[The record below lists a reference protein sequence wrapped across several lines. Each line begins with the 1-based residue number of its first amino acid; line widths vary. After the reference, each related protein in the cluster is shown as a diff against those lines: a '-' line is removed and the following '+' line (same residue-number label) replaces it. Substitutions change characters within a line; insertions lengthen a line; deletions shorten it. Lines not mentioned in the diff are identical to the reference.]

1 MTDKDK
7 KELIEEL
14 EKKFKRNDN
23 SEKLKN
29 TVTKAWMLLILVIAV
44 IITYFISAK
53 LHTKKKP
60 DIDTAFVSAKLEN
73 ISELATAEL
82 EYTGLIVYSE
92 GKIPFI
98 TQTGFNM
105 IYSASVKAGVDL
117 SEMEIEVTKDK
128 VIVSIPHAK
137 ILSIQ
142 VYNDSIEFY
151 DEMHSLFNWSD
162 KYDVKEAISA
172 AEEDVAGKVQV
183 YELMDKADE
192 QTKEVIEGILSES
205 IGDRELE
212 INFIEENTK

>member
-1 MTDKDK
+1 
-7 KELIEEL
+7 
-14 EKKFKRNDN
+14 
-23 SEKLKN
+23 
-29 TVTKAWMLLILVIAV
+29 MLLVLVIAV
-44 IITYFISAK
+44 IITYNISAK
-53 LHTKKKP
+53 LHSPKKA

-117 SEMEIEVTKDK
+117 AEMEIEVTKDK
-128 VIVSIPHAK
+128 VIVNIPHAK

-172 AEEDVAGKVQV
+172 AEEDVAGKTQV
-183 YELMDKADE
+183 YELTQKADE
-192 QTKEVIEGILSES
+192 QTVEVIEGILSES
-205 IGDRELE
+205 IGERELV
-212 INFIEENTK
+212 INFIESETK

>member
-1 MTDKDK
+1 MTDRDK
-7 KELIEEL
+7 KELIDEL
-14 EKKFKRNDN
+14 EKKFKKNEN
-23 SEKLKN
+23 SDKMKN
-29 TVTKAWMLLILVIAV
+29 TVNKAWMLLILVIAV
-44 IITYFISAK
+44 IITYNISAK
-53 LHTKKKP
+53 LHTPKKA

-117 SEMEIEVTKDK
+117 AEMEIEVTKDR
-128 VIVSIPHAK
+128 VIVRIPHAK

-162 KYDVKEAISA
+162 KYDVKDAIAA
-172 AEEDVAGKVQV
+172 AEEDVAGKTQV
-183 YELMDKADE
+183 YALKEKADE
-192 QTKEVIEGILSES
+192 QTVEVIEGILSES
-205 IGDRELE
+205 IGDKKLE
-212 INFIEENTK
+212 ISFIEEKTK

>member
-14 EKKFKRNDN
+14 EKKFKKNDS
-23 SEKLKN
+23 SEKMKN
-29 TVTKAWMLLILVIAV
+29 TVNKAWMLLVLVIAV
-44 IITYFISAK
+44 IITYNISAK
-53 LHTKKKP
+53 LHSPKKA

-117 SEMEIEVTKDK
+117 AEMEIEVTKDK
-128 VIVSIPHAK
+128 VIVNIPHAK

-151 DEMHSLFNWSD
+151 EEMHSLFNWSD

-172 AEEDVAGKVQV
+172 AEEDVAGKTQV
-183 YELMDKADE
+183 YELTQKADE
-192 QTKEVIEGILSES
+192 QTVEVIEGILSES
-205 IGDRELE
+205 IGERELV
-212 INFIEENTK
+212 INFIESETK

>member
-1 MTDKDK
+1 MTEKDK
-7 KELIEEL
+7 KELLEEL
-14 EKKFKRNDN
+14 EKKFKKSDN
-23 SEKLKN
+23 SEKMKN
-29 TVTKAWMLLILVIAV
+29 TVNKAWMLLILVIAV
-44 IITYFISAK
+44 IITYNISAK
-53 LHTKKKP
+53 LHTPKKA

-82 EYTGLIVYSE
+82 EYTGLLVYSE

-117 SEMEIEVTKDK
+117 SEMQIEVTKDK
-128 VIVSIPHAK
+128 VTVSIPHAK
-137 ILSIQ
+137 ILSVQ
-142 VYNDSIEFY
+142 VYSDSIEFY

-172 AEEDVAGKVQV
+172 AEEDVAGKAQV
-183 YELMDKADE
+183 YALMEKADE

-205 IGDRELE
+205 IGERELVIE
-212 INFIEENTK
+212 FIESENK